1 MKPYD
6 WSGDEAATALDPATS
21 AVSAGIPGV
30 LASRDAG
37 AILARSAAGKALLH
51 DIADALSAHEAG
63 AVFDLSGLGADDLT
77 LIEQVLG
84 EGEVSILIDGAVPV
98 RIQES
103 VMAGLWRVRSEVS
116 DRIEI
121 ADVPAVVREAVL
133 TGTTADLP
141 IGAPPADAMNVMPVL
156 AEIRDRMATYRA
168 GAENHVINFTLL
180 PMNEVDM
187 EFLQHSL
194 GLGPV
199 RMLSRG
205 YGTCRITATARRHV
219 WSVQYLNSMET
230 VILDTMEI
238 GDVPAAACA
247 AREDIEDSAMRL
259 RDILEAYL

>member
-6 WSGDEAATALDPATS
+6 WSGDEAATALDPAAS
-21 AVSAGIPGV
+21 PASAGIPGL

-37 AILARSAAGKALLH
+37 EFLARSAAGKALLH
-51 DIADALSAHEAG
+51 EVADALSGHRAG
-63 AVFDLSGLGADDLT
+63 AAFDLTGLGPDDLT
-77 LIEQVLG
+77 LVEQVLG
-84 EGEVSILIDGAVPV
+84 EGEVAILIDGGEEL

-103 VMAGLWRVRSEVS
+103 VMAGLWRVRGGVS

-121 ADVPAVVREAVL
+121 ADVPTEVRRAALER
-133 TGTTADLP
+133 TAAELP
-141 IGAPPADAMNVMPVL
+141 IGEAPEGAMNVMPVL
-156 AEIRDRMATYRA
+156 AEIRDRMRIYRA
-168 GAENHVINFTLL
+168 GDENHIINFTLL

-187 EFLQHSL
+187 AFLQRSL
-194 GLGPV
+194 GMGPV

-230 VILDTMEI
+230 VILDTLEI
-238 GDVPAAACA
+238 GDVPVA
-247 AREDIEDSAMRL
+247 ARAAKEDIEDSAMRL